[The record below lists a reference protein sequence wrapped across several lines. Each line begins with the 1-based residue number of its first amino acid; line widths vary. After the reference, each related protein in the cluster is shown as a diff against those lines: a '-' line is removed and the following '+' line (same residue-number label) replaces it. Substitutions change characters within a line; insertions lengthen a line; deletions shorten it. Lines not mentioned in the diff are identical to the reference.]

1 MCPENREPTEGAQ
14 RISKQIPP
22 SRIGSLEKSQTRKHR
37 LTLRGFTK
45 TDLEYDEGKM
55 EDKEG
60 RQNENEQKIL
70 GD

>member
-45 TDLEYDEGKM
+45 TDLEYV
-55 EDKEG
+55 
-60 RQNENEQKIL
+60 KITDV
-70 GD
+70 G